1 VVVLASAALII
12 GFQVPDAREAYSAA
26 AALLRQDGFSMA
38 SRIRYGQVTDLPQ
51 KLPPGLYASMTP
63 LEAIRWQSKTVGEV
77 LVFVEKGNNLPY
89 APPPPP
95 TIDSVGGDF
104 AVNVG
109 TRSIAKSVVDY
120 AWLKLS
126 EGKSSEAVRAL
137 MAIDTM
143 SCRFNDESVIAY
155 LVATAIDSILLS
167 LVNDFLSVFTISDWD
182 RLERLATRRIADTGL
197 IARVYESEFRFS
209 SVFDAEMRKEL
220 PDAGLLQNV
229 EEEDDKQYKD
239 PVTVSYFKALTMPR
253 WQAIVDRLVHLRQLK
268 LAAIKQGL
276 NRPEA
281 EWTTRYN
288 EDESEIPKVIR
299 SDSDVV
305 RGLSDLFSLSPLDVP
320 IFRSRAQFR
329 LLLLHGKINRFRWNH
344 LRYPDALTDVATDTE
359 AFDPLSRKAFVYKR
373 LDSGYKLVS
382 SGREGLIGEVALK
395 YRRPPGAATDREDGP
410 P

>member
-1 VVVLASAALII
+1 VVALASTALIF

-26 AALLRQDGFSMA
+26 AALLRQDGFAMA
-38 SRIRYGQVTDLPQ
+38 SRIRNGQTADLPP
-51 KLPPGLYASMTP
+51 KLPAGLSASMTP
-63 LEAIRWQSKTVGEV
+63 LEAIRWQSKTLGEV

-104 AVNVG
+104 AISTG
-109 TRSIAKSVVDY
+109 MRSIAKSMVDY

-137 MAIDTM
+137 LATDTM
-143 SCRFNDESVIAY
+143 SCRFNDESVLAY

-167 LVNDFLSVFTISDWD
+167 LVNDFPPVFTISDWD
-182 RLERLATRRIADTGL
+182 RLEGLATRRIADTGL
-197 IARVYESEFRFS
+197 IARVYESEFKFS

-229 EEEDDKQYKD
+229 EEEEDKEYKD
-239 PVTVSYFKALTMPR
+239 LVTVAYFKALTMPR

-281 EWTTRYN
+281 EWTTRHN
-288 EDESEIPKVIR
+288 EDESEVPKVIR

-305 RGLSDLFSLSPLDVP
+305 RGLANLFSLSQLDVP
-320 IFRSRAQFR
+320 VFRSRAQFR
-329 LLLLHGKINRFRWNH
+329 LLLLHGRINRFRWNH
-344 LRYPDALTDVATDTE
+344 LRYPDALTDVATDAE
-359 AFDPLSRKAFVYKR
+359 AFDPLSRKAFVYKKMEN
-373 LDSGYKLVS
+373 SYKLVS
-382 SGREGLIGEVALK
+382 TGREGLIGEVALR
-395 YRRPPGAATDREDGP
+395 YRRPPATGNIREDGP